1 MSSVIGTLIGRKMA
15 PESLVSERLERCE
28 TCPFLAKNGR
38 CTKCTC
44 PVKDKAKYAT
54 IFHPRFMRE
63 ILTHCPMGYWPY
75 LDQAGIYH
83 ETDRD
88 LVLLY
93 RNMRRLF

>member
-15 PESLVSERLERCE
+15 TESLVSERLGRCE

-54 IFHPRFMRE
+54 IFHPRATGHT
-63 ILTHCPMGYWPY
+63 LTK
-75 LDQAGIYH
+75 LVFITKQTGIWFCF
-83 ETDRD
+83 TAT
-88 LVLLY
+88 
-93 RNMRRLF
+93 